1 MRQQCWFWSLLYLVF
16 ALSIGICGFIARKQW
31 MVGCSAQGI
40 AGAACPPACHSP
52 VETTHL
58 QKDASNETS
67 GIDPVLWLVCGT
79 IRLMATTNQMTQDI
93 VPVPFLWILPLGLYL
108 LTFIIKRR
116 GGFISKRK
124 IAELL
129 IEPLLAGIVVA
140 RFTDGSYS
148 ANTA

>member
-1 MRQQCWFWSLLYLVF
+1 
-16 ALSIGICGFIARKQW
+16 
-31 MVGCSAQGI
+31 
-40 AGAACPPACHSP
+40 
-52 VETTHL
+52 
-58 QKDASNETS
+58 
-67 GIDPVLWLVCGT
+67 
-79 IRLMATTNQMTQDI
+79 MATTNQMTQDI